1 MTIPS
6 GPLRENLEAI
16 KRAQVVIINGEK
28 NNLFEEKIHNYSNK
42 IKIYY
47 SQYVPSNLEQ
57 LKGKNLYAFAGIGN
71 PSNFFPIT

>member
-28 NNLFEEKIHNYSNK
+28 NNLFEEKSTTTR
-42 IKIYY
+42 IKSKYITL
-47 SQYVPSNLEQ
+47 SM
-57 LKGKNLYAFAGIGN
+57 
-71 PSNFFPIT
+71 FPLIWNS